1 MTLLFFG
8 SLAMP
13 GMHWEFCWIAL
24 DYKRWKL
31 LWRQR
36 ISGTSFPTSYLTNMG
51 SILWPG
57 KNRGSG
63 SASHHLHLSSV
74 KPHGN
79 TINIHPNFQIL
90 PPDLNCH
97 LISTSSQFGGAYT
110 LGEFSLSLPTYLMIQ
125 IPNCP
130 PSTEQISLSDTD
142 KRWVCFFLPLL
153 FADSYSGGHGCA
165 HIWRSVQ

>member
-8 SLAMP
+8 ALAMP

-31 LWRQR
+31 LWRKR
-36 ISGTSFPTSYLTNMG
+36 IAGTSFPKSCLTTMG
-51 SILWPG
+51 SILLPS

-63 SASHHLHLSSV
+63 SASRHLHLSSV

-90 PPDLNCH
+90 PTELNCH
-97 LISTSSQFGGAYT
+97 LISTSSLIWRGLYFGIVFPFLAH
-110 LGEFSLSLPTYLMIQ
+110 LPD
-125 IPNCP
+125 
-130 PSTEQISLSDTD
+130 DTD
-142 KRWVCFFLPLL
+142 TQLPSLHRTDLSFRYRREVSLL
-153 FADSYSGGHGCA
+153 FPSSLVH
-165 HIWRSVQ
+165 WSLLM